1 MKTKLFIIFFL
12 SLAIIGCNEQ
22 AKQNLDV
29 VLPDTSVDENAD
41 VFARILSSSMNNPD
55 MLDFIK
61 EKSEERF
68 DGDENFLIMDKI
80 DEKATKSSKTFYEML
95 SSVATKSDSSYDLDT
110 IIEEIMIND
119 PLLQIYVMNSEL
131 WGSGIEPL
139 VVLLPDNYDD
149 ERECTLNGYKMSGET
164 FTFSSEDEIDDAP
177 VVVIS
182 RNERTIA
189 VVKGEEDIFF
199 SNKPIVY
206 SSEKMNYYLKED
218 INNKPDDILATYSFP
233 VTKNSGVNVPTDDV
247 AAQLMGSEFQ
257 NCFRMI
263 NFQTKDYIS
272 KITMVDKGAWKAI
285 ESGWLGDPELRLHIV
300 YAKRTS
306 TGITLYRHNE
316 YLNNNKFG
324 NRNNIKTYDWNEEIM
339 QWSLGN
345 NGHSMTYAWNEE
357 DNSDGTKD
365 YYATYSIKIV
375 VDNQVLTYNGMTR
388 FDVGNEDNDAGESYV
403 YYIDPVGSSYSDYVK
418 FWITPKSC
426 DIC

>member
-1 MKTKLFIIFFL
+1 MKIRFFSIL
-12 SLAIIGCNEQ
+12 IAILAIFACERQHEHITD
-22 AKQNLDV
+22 ATAVSDI
-29 VLPDTSVDENAD
+29 SVDESAD
-41 VFARILSSSMNNPD
+41 AFAKILAASMNNSE

-61 EKSEERF
+61 EMADQRF

-95 SSVATKSDSSYDLDT
+95 SFVATKSDSSYDLDT

-139 VVLLPDNYDD
+139 VVLLPYNYDD
-149 ERECTLNGYKMSGET
+149 ERECTLTGYKMSGET

-189 VVKGEEDIFF
+189 VVKGEEDVFF

-206 SSEKMNYYLKED
+206 SNEKMNYYLKED
-218 INNKPDDILATYSFP
+218 IDSKSDEILATYSFP
-233 VTKNSGVNVPTDDV
+233 VTKDSGIDVPTDDV

-257 NCFRMI
+257 NCFRMR

-272 KITMVDKGAWKAI
+272 KITMKDKGSWTAI

-300 YAKRTS
+300 YAMRTS

-388 FDVGNEDNDAGESYV
+388 FDVGNEDNDAGESFV
-403 YYIDPVGSSYSDYVK
+403 YYIDPEGSSYSDYVK
-418 FWITPKSC
+418 FWITPKKL
-426 DIC
+426 